1 MAVRIKFDSSH
12 NVIQP
17 TFVLAT
23 RSGNKLGAIN
33 ATNISVS
40 DSFNSHF
47 ELNFQ
52 VYKYDNGAEDPMWN
66 QIKDFRL
73 VWCREW
79 DVWFEMH
86 VQLQDDDDTLKIVSC
101 VSLGEAELSQ
111 VLLYGIEIN
120 TEDDIAREEYD
131 KDNPTVLYRDDL
143 HSSSL
148 LHRIMEKAPHYSV
161 KHVDSSIANIQ
172 RTFSFDGVSLYDAF
186 QEIAE
191 EINCIFIIN
200 SGSNKDG
207 TIERS
212 VSVFDLESYCLNC
225 GTRDNFADTCPECK
239 STNVLHGYG
248 EDTSIFVST
257 DNLADEITFET
268 DTDSVKN
275 CFKLEAG
282 DELMTASVINSNP
295 NGSAY
300 IWFVSNEQ
308 RQDMSSEL
316 QDKLISY
323 DDTYDYFMNTH
334 ITELPNDEAV
344 ITLSENTAQKFVVGV
359 DVKVGDIIKFTTLY
373 ANKKNASITWKGRPD
388 TSGIQ
393 NVGGYTFG
401 NQIQTTLSYKM
412 EVTSDISE
420 ININEYVNAYIL
432 KDTLTTRYNNI
443 IDKYYSD
450 NKSLSKIPETIVG
463 YQNLMK
469 AYYDTIDFY
478 LYLHD
483 EMMPVSTIGKTTA
496 TEQAALLSSSNI
508 SSVAVKDI
516 STCSTAT
523 ATSSVLSFVKT
534 LIDSR
539 YQVKTQTSN
548 FDGENW
554 TGSFT
559 IKNYSD
565 ETDTAITDTIR
576 IQITGNYEEYTKQK
590 LEKSLSDS
598 SDDANSII
606 SLFKLS
612 HENFVNEIKRYC
624 LSNLLSFHDAC
635 QACLNILIE
644 HGVANDDLWAG
655 QESNLYNS
663 LYAPYYN
670 KLIALQDEIKVRE
683 LEILTIIG
691 EYDSDGDLI
700 SHGVQSFLEQEKAS
714 IQDTLNFEAFLGRDL
729 WLEFLSYRREDTY
742 RNDNYISDGLDN
754 KQLLN
759 KASEFIEVAK
769 KEIYKSSTL
778 QHSISASLKN
788 LLVMKEFHPI
798 ADYFCVGNWIRVA
811 VDGVVY
817 RLRLLSYT
825 INFDSLDT
833 ISIEFSDVKKYADG
847 VTDAESIMEQAAS
860 MATTYDAVTR
870 QASQGKKSKAQIEDW
885 VTKGLALTKMKII
898 DNAQNQN
905 ISWDSN
911 GLLCREYLPI
921 TDTYSDKQLKI
932 INRGLYLT
940 DDNWITS
947 KAGIGD
953 FTFYN
958 PITGNMEES
967 YGVIA
972 DTLVGSF
979 VLSEKVGIYTADG
992 NISLD
997 NNGLTI
1003 TADSTIVDD
1012 ETGELSNKMSFAI
1025 QRKELDADG
1034 NEVTR
1039 QVMYVDSDGN
1049 LVFNG
1054 SIRINSSSNEYIETL
1069 DDLCDTSRFSEQINE
1084 TINNEL
1090 HRLPDEN
1097 IEGDTGGIYSTIEQ
1111 KYDAVIAYSDSI
1123 LNQYKTEIG
1132 QYLDYNSTDGLILG
1146 ARSSNFRTVID
1157 NESLRF
1163 QEKSIIDGNEQITT
1177 VAYISNQQ
1185 LYIPNA
1191 VIQSSL
1197 LLGNFFFS
1205 PHEDGSVSLIWR
1217 D

>member
-12 NVIQP
+12 NVIHP

-23 RSGNKLGAIN
+23 RSGNKLGTIH
-33 ATNISVS
+33 ATDISVS

-47 ELNFQ
+47 ELSFRA
-52 VYKYDNGAEDPMWN
+52 YKYENGIEDPVWS

-73 VWCREW
+73 VWCKEW

-86 VQLQDDDDTLKIVSC
+86 VQIQDDDDTLKNVSC

-120 TEDDIAREEYD
+120 TEDDIARDDYVE
-131 KDNPTVLYRDDL
+131 TVLFNEENKTG
-143 HSSSL
+143 SL
-148 LHRIMEKAPHYSV
+148 LHRIMEKVPHYSV
-161 KHVDSSIANIQ
+161 KHVDLSIAKIQ
-172 RTFSFDGVSLYDAF
+172 RTFSFDGISLYDAF

-200 SGSNKDG
+200 SGSNEDG
-207 TIERS
+207 AIERS
-212 VSVFDLESYCLNC
+212 ISVFDLESYCLNC
-225 GTRDNFADTCPECK
+225 GTRDNFTDICPECH

-268 DTDSVKN
+268 DNNSVKN

-282 DELMTASVINSNP
+282 DESMTAAVINSNP
-295 NGSAY
+295 NGSGY
-300 IWFVSNEQ
+300 IWFISDEQ
-308 RQDMSSEL
+308 RRDMSREL
-316 QDKLISY
+316 QNRLISY
-323 DDTYDYFMNTH
+323 DGTYDYFMNKH
-334 ITELPNDEAV
+334 ITTLPDDARE

-359 DVKVGDIIKFTTLY
+359 DVEVGDVIEFTTKY
-373 ANKKNASITWKGRPD
+373 QDRKKATVGWTYRPTPYGLTNMGSIM
-388 TSGIQ
+388 
-393 NVGGYTFG
+393 FG
-401 NQIQTTLSYKM
+401 NTIK
-412 EVTSDISE
+412 EIISVNVDVSADMAE
-420 ININEYVNAYIL
+420 ISINEYVSAYIS
-432 KDTLTTRYNNI
+432 KKNMMTRYNSI
-443 IDKYYSD
+443 IDKYYND
-450 NKSLSKIPETIVG
+450 NKSLSKIQDTIVG

-469 AYYDTIDFY
+469 TYYDTIDFY

-483 EMMPVSTIGKTTA
+483 EMMPSPTVNKTTA
-496 TEQAALLSSSNI
+496 SEQASLLSSSNI
-508 SSVAVKDI
+508 SAVAVKDI
-516 STCSTAT
+516 SICSTAT
-523 ATSSVLSFVKT
+523 ATSSVLSFIKT

-539 YQVKTQTSN
+539 YQVKAQTSL

-565 ETDTAITDTIR
+565 ETDTAITDTIS
-576 IQITGNYEEYTKQK
+576 IKITDNYEEYTKQK

-612 HENFVNEIKRYC
+612 HENFINEIKKYC
-624 LSNLLSFHDAC
+624 LSSLMSFHDAC

-644 HGVANDDLWAG
+644 HGAANDDLWSG

-663 LYAPYYN
+663 LYSPYYN

-683 LEILTIIG
+683 LEILTITG
-691 EYDSDGDLI
+691 KYDSDGDLI
-700 SHGVQSFLEQEKAS
+700 SHGVQSFLEQEKNY
-714 IQDTLNFEAFLGRDL
+714 IQVILNFESFLGTDL

-754 KQLLN
+754 RQLLN

-788 LLVMKEFHPI
+788 LLVMKEFQPI
-798 ADYFCVGNWIRVA
+798 VDYFCVGNWIRVA
-811 VDGVVY
+811 VDSVVY

-833 ISIEFSDVKKYADG
+833 ISIEFSDVKKCANG
-847 VTDAESIMEQAAS
+847 VTDAESIIEQAAS

-958 PITGNMEES
+958 PITGGMEEA

-1003 TADSTIVDD
+1003 TADNTTVDE
-1012 ETGELSNKMSFAI
+1012 ETGEFSNKMSFSI
-1025 QRKELDADG
+1025 QKKELDTEG
-1034 NEVTR
+1034 NELIR
-1039 QVMYVDSDGN
+1039 DVMYIDSDGN
-1049 LVFNG
+1049 LVLNG
-1054 SIRINSSSNEYIETL
+1054 SIKINTSASESVETL
-1069 DDLCDTSRFSEQINE
+1069 NDICDTSRFDEMITHSIQSETKAIYDDINERYVNIINE
-1084 TINNEL
+1084 TTEQL
-1090 HRLPDEN
+1090 EN
-1097 IEGDTGGIYSTIEQ
+1097 
-1111 KYDAVIAYSDSI
+1111 
-1123 LNQYKTEIG
+1123 YKTDLE
-1132 QYLDYNSTDGLILG
+1132 QYLSFNEDTGLILG
-1146 ARSSNFRTVID
+1146 AKTSNFRTVID
-1157 NESLRF
+1157 NQSLRF
-1163 QEKSIIDGNEQITT
+1163 QETKLENGEERVTT
-1177 VAYISNQQ
+1177 VAFISNEQ

-1191 VIQSSL
+1191 VIQKSL
-1197 LLGNFFFS
+1197 MLGNFFFS
-1205 PHEDGSVSLIWR
+1205 PHDDGSVSLVWK

>member
-12 NVIQP
+12 NVIHP

-40 DSFNSHF
+40 DSFNSNF

-52 VYKYDNGAEDPMWN
+52 VYKYDNGIEDPMWS

-86 VQLQDDDDTLKIVSC
+86 IQLQDDDDTLKTVSC

-120 TEDDIAREEYD
+120 TEDDIARDGYVA
-131 KDNPTVLYRDDL
+131 TVLFNEEDEEG
-143 HSSSL
+143 SL
-148 LHRIMEKAPHYSV
+148 LHRIMEKAPHYSI

-172 RTFSFDGVSLYDAF
+172 RTFSFDGTSLYDAF

-200 SGSNKDG
+200 SGSNEDG

-212 VSVFDLESYCLNC
+212 VSVFDLESYCLKC
-225 GTRDNFADTCPECK
+225 GTRDNFADTCPECQ

-295 NGSAY
+295 NGSGY
-300 IWFVSNEQ
+300 IWFISDEQ
-308 RQDMSSEL
+308 RKDMSRAL
-316 QDKLISY
+316 QDKLLAY
-323 DDTYDYFMNTH
+323 DGAYEYFMNDH
-334 ITELPNDEAV
+334 VVKLPAEEKS
-344 ITLSENTAQKFVVGV
+344 IPLSKKSYQDFAVGV
-359 DVKVGDIIKFTTLY
+359 DVRVGDTLEFTVARADKDLARVEWIGRSGASKEVIIESLSFE
-373 ANKKNASITWKGRPD
+373 D
-388 TSGIQ
+388 SGE
-393 NVGGYTFG
+393 N
-401 NQIQTTLSYKM
+401 TLSIIINVVPEMAY
-412 EVTSDISE
+412 IS
-420 ININEYVNAYIL
+420 INEYVSAHIL
-432 KDTLTTRYNNI
+432 KNKLITRYNNI
-443 IDKYYSD
+443 VDKYHND
-450 NKSLSKIPETIVG
+450 NKSLSKIEEEFVG
-463 YQNLMK
+463 YPNLMK

-483 EMMPVSTIGKTTA
+483 EMMPASALPKTTA
-496 TEQAALLSSSNI
+496 AEQAALLSSSVMSNI
-508 SSVAVKDI
+508 AVKDTSI
-516 STCSTAT
+516 CSTAT
-523 ATSSVLSFVKT
+523 ATSAVLALVKT
-534 LIDSR
+534 MIDSR
-539 YQVKTQTSN
+539 YQVKTETGYL
-548 FDGENW
+548 DGEIW
-554 TGSFT
+554 TGTFS
-559 IKNYSD
+559 IKNYSNEED
-565 ETDTAITDTIR
+565 SATTDTISVR
-576 IQITGNYEEYTKQK
+576 ITDNYEDYTKQRMDK
-590 LEKSLSDS
+590 ALSNS
-598 SDDANSII
+598 YDDANSIV
-606 SLFKLS
+606 SLFKLN
-612 HENFVNEIKRYC
+612 HDNFVKEIENYC
-624 LSNLLSFHDAC
+624 LTSLMSFHDAC

-644 HGVANDDLWAG
+644 QGVANNELWDG
-655 QESNLYNS
+655 QENNLYDS
-663 LYAPYYN
+663 LYIPYYN
-670 KLIALQDEIKVRE
+670 KLIALQDEIQIRE
-683 LEILTIIG
+683 FEILAITG
-691 EYDSDGDLI
+691 EYDSDDDLV
-700 SHGVQSFLEQEKAS
+700 SHGVQSFLEQEINS
-714 IQDTLNFEAFLGRDL
+714 VHDILNFETFLTKPL
-729 WLEFLSYRREDTY
+729 WLEFIAYRREDTY

-754 KQLLN
+754 RQLLN

-788 LLVMKEFHPI
+788 LLVMKEFEPI
-798 ADYFCVGNWIRVA
+798 VEHFCVGNWIRVA

-817 RLRLLSYT
+817 KLRLLSYT
-825 INFDSLDT
+825 INFDNLDT
-833 ISIEFSDVKKYADG
+833 ISIEFSDVKKCVSG
-847 VTDAESIMEQAAS
+847 VTDTESILEQAAS

-870 QASQGKKSKAQIEDW
+870 QASKGKKSKSQIDDW

-905 ISWDSN
+905 ITWDSN

-921 TDTYSDKQLKI
+921 TDTHSDKQLRI

-958 PITGNMEES
+958 PETGLIEEA

-979 VLSEKVGIYTADG
+979 VLSEKAGVYTEDG
-992 NISLD
+992 NIILD
-997 NNGLTI
+997 NHGLTI

-1012 ETGELSNKMSFAI
+1012 ETGELSNKMSFAV

-1039 QVMYVDSDGN
+1039 QVMYVDSDGH

-1054 SIRINSSSNEYIETL
+1054 SIRLNTASNEDIKTL

-1084 TINNEL
+1084 TINDAL
-1090 HRLPDEN
+1090 HRLPDES
-1097 IEGDTGGIYSTIEQ
+1097 IEGDTGGIYPTIEQ

-1123 LNQYKTEIG
+1123 LNQYKTEVG

-1157 NESLRF
+1157 NQSLRF
-1163 QEKSIIDGNEQITT
+1163 QEKSIVDGKEQITT

-1217 D
+1217 G